1 MRLYGAGSGEQRTLK
16 VYTEVEVQ
24 LRPLKMAQV
33 EVKMK
38 RQLKRTWSMKILK
51 VQVTFHFKSLKFEM
65 FSNRNCE
72 YVIF

>member
-1 MRLYGAGSGEQRTLK
+1 
-16 VYTEVEVQ
+16 
-24 LRPLKMAQV
+24 MAQV

-51 VQVTFHFKSLKFEM
+51 VQVAFHFKSLKFEM
-65 FSNRNCE
+65 FSNRNCK

>member
-1 MRLYGAGSGEQRTLK
+1 
-16 VYTEVEVQ
+16 
-24 LRPLKMAQV
+24 MAQV

-65 FSNRNCE
+65 FSNRNCK